1 MEILDKLKTAGK
13 MRDEVI
19 ATDFLV
25 TAKSAVRTYAVAITE
40 TASPEVREVL
50 KKQLNEAIDTHA
62 KIADFM
68 IKNEMYHAYDINEQ
82 LSHDK
87 EKVQNIMDII
97 NTK

>member
-13 MRDEVI
+13 MRDEII
-19 ATDFLV
+19 ATDCLV
-25 TAKSAVRTYAVAITE
+25 TAKAAVRTYAVAITE
-40 TASPEVREVL
+40 TASSEVREVL
-50 KKQLNEAIDTHA
+50 KKQLNEAIDQHA

-68 IKNEMYHAYDINEQ
+68 IKNEMYHAYNIDEQ

-97 NTK
+97 NDK

>member
-1 MEILDKLKTAGK
+1 MELLEKLKTAGK

-25 TAKSAVRTYAVAITE
+25 TAKAAVRTYAVAITE

-50 KKQLNEAIDTHA
+50 KKQLDEAIETHA
-62 KIADFM
+62 KIANYM
-68 IKNEMYHAYDINEQ
+68 IKNEMYHAYDLEEQ

-87 EKVQNIMDII
+87 EKVQKALEMVNG
-97 NTK
+97 